1 MLIVVVVKHV
11 YGMEN
16 IGIKYKMLEHMF
28 ITLMVFTNGM
38 PFKEKGTISL
48 IK

>member
-16 IGIKYKMLEHMF
+16 IESNGSIGTYVYYLNGIY
-28 ITLMVFTNGM
+28 TNGM